1 MQGFPWAERGD
12 PIHSVPV
19 MVKMEENVETGPMDQ
34 HGPACGSSEVE
45 CGLLKVCPSTSNPA

>member
-34 HGPACGSSEVE
+34 HGPAWNGDKAQLDVIQV
-45 CGLLKVCPSTSNPA
+45 KWFR

>member
-1 MQGFPWAERGD
+1 MQGFPWVERGD

-34 HGPACGSSEVE
+34 HGMVIGDKACTH
-45 CGLLKVCPSTSNPA
+45 L

>member
-19 MVKMEENVETGPMDQ
+19 MVKMGENVETGPMDQ
-34 HGPACGSSEVE
+34 HGMVIGDKAQLEVIQV
-45 CGLLKVCPSTSNPA
+45 KWFQ